1 MASFFR
7 GKGERQGEPLR
18 GAISRTDQEVRQLLR
33 LLPKYRV
40 LLYHEPGQEIGQAIE
55 VLLHTV
61 PALSEDEAV
70 EVLAEAQVLG
80 ASQVIVC
87 LREVAEHYRESLER
101 YGLHSEIEPA

>member
-7 GKGERQGEPLR
+7 GKGEWQGEPIR
-18 GAISRTDQEVRQLLR
+18 GTVSRTDQEVRQLLR

-40 LLYHEPGQEIGQAIE
+40 LLFHEPEQEVGRVVE
-55 VLLHTV
+55 VLLDTV

-70 EVLAEAQVLG
+70 EVLAEAQVIG

-87 LREVAEHYRESLER
+87 LRELAEHYRECLER
-101 YGLHSEIEPA
+101 YGLHCEIEPA